1 MSGSPGN
8 SFRLF
13 LFCLI
18 TGLGYSC
25 SQEPADIVADWKEDG
40 WSKFKTHGRQKEFVR
55 QDKLASEKA
64 KSIEISWVER
74 GKRKSKLYS
83 QTTHYYAALRFFC
96 EDGDEFVIVMR
107 KRK

>member
-8 SFRLF
+8 SFRLL
-13 LFCLI
+13 LFCLV

-40 WSKFKTHGRQKEFVR
+40 WTKFKNHGRQKEFVR
-55 QDKLASEKA
+55 QGKLASEKA
-64 KSIEISWVER
+64 KSIEVSWVER